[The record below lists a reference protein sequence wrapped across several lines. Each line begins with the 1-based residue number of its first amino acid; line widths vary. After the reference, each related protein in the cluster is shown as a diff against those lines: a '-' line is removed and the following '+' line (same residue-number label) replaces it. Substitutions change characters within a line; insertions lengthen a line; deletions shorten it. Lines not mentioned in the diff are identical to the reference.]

1 MRIGFNEHIAGP
13 KLTFGSGNESYL
25 SGSFRSHAKRSQ
37 KTAHRVWQSK
47 PDALRWHLF
56 AAPVFDSDWFQESS
70 RERCSVGP
78 TQQPLHRGRTVVG
91 DHLSADSRSRTDRDL
106 APVASQWS
114 VSIPEWSD
122 ALSECHYAE
131 TISVA
136 HRTPSLA
143 SAASAPRS
151 LSGPDECQAAPAQA
165 LDFRFGLHSADRLR
179 ETRSRRCWLPSVQAR
194 TQVVPSAALFRRA
207 NERLLARGT
216 ASRSCLYRRRSSSAA
231 GSLFC
236 QAARWPQTGYHPR
249 GQGFL
254 RPQDHRLAG
263 AKKSSLC
270 DRRQTDSG
278 RQAAALRLALP
289 PSWRE
294 RFDCPVLLP
303 AIRIEKALPLCSS
316 ATTPNR
322 RDERPTG

>member
-136 HRTPSLA
+136 HRP
-143 SAASAPRS
+143 
-151 LSGPDECQAAPAQA
+151 QA
-165 LDFRFGLHSADRLR
+165 LPRLR
-179 ETRSRRCWLPSVQAR
+179 RLHDRFLVQMSVRPRRPRRLIFDLDS
-194 TQVVPSAALFRRA
+194 TALIV
-207 NERLLARGT
+207 
-216 ASRSCLYRRRSSSAA
+216 Y
-231 GSLFC
+231 
-236 QAARWPQTGYHPR
+236 
-249 GQGFL
+249 
-254 RPQDHRLAG
+254 
-263 AKKSSLC
+263 
-270 DRRQTDSG
+270 G
-278 RQAAALRLALP
+278 RQEAADVGIHPFKPGSGSYHL
-289 PSWRE
+289 
-294 RFDCPVLLP
+294 
-303 AIRIEKALPLCSS
+303 
-316 ATTPNR
+316 
-322 RDERPTG
+322 